1 MPGYVNY
8 RYKDGKPPDH
18 IKQAF
23 KEYEILTVHGV
34 ITRNALILMHKLKSM
49 PHLLPRSIKEL
60 FPDNIPKFGTS
71 YEENAEWLSIYS
83 GSNLRFSKIYKGPI
97 IAVTEQNVLITCRLS
112 IFSLSIYK
120 KSAKR
125 VLVKLQSDGTSE
137 EWPTFLLNNL
147 PGLRKSARLNTQQ
160 STRNYSEN
168 DNTKISD

>member
-1 MPGYVNY
+1 MPGYVNF

-18 IKQAF
+18 TKQAF

-34 ITRNALILMHKLKSM
+34 IIKNALILMHKLKSM

-60 FPDNIPKFGTS
+60 FPDNIPKFGSS

-83 GSNLRFSKIYKGPI
+83 GLNLRPSIFYKGPI
-97 IAVTEQNVLITCRLS
+97 LAITEQNVLITCPSS

-125 VLVKLQSDGTSE
+125 VLLNLQSDGISE

-147 PGLRKSARLNTQQ
+147 PGL
-160 STRNYSEN
+160 
-168 DNTKISD
+168 

>member
-1 MPGYVNY
+1 
-8 RYKDGKPPDH
+8 
-18 IKQAF
+18 
-23 KEYEILTVHGV
+23 
-34 ITRNALILMHKLKSM
+34 MHKLKSM

-60 FPDNIPKFGTS
+60 FPDNIPKFGSS

-83 GSNLRFSKIYKGPI
+83 GLNLRPSIFYKGPI
-97 IAVTEQNVLITCRLS
+97 LAITEQNVLITCPSS

-125 VLVKLQSDGTSE
+125 VLLNLQSDGISE

-168 DNTKISD
+168 DNTNLSHWNATKVQQPYCLLPTKFSLPKTTQHSTLIVQPKIGR